1 MITTKLQISEPD
13 YYSCE
18 LTKQFPIKVTL
29 IAINGEVGFG
39 INETLDSNRDTLYNY
54 MSSLRKNP
62 SVIHVDITYQ
72 SSFLCWTRL
81 VHKLKKPSIYETI
94 LQNNSMN
101 LLPIIIENG
110 IQTHTVLSPGKNDLR
125 ILLSKL
131 KKRFSI
137 VSIQELSTTP
147 LNSRSKILTKKQI
160 RAIKLAYESGY
171 YNIPR
176 RKTTSELS
184 DEIGIS
190 SVSFRERIRRAEKRL
205 IEEYFKDIRKVK
217 EF

>member
-18 LTKQFPIKVTL
+18 LTKKFPIKVTL
-29 IAINGEVGFG
+29 IAINGNVGFG
-39 INETLDSNRDTLYNY
+39 INETLDSNQDTLNNY
-54 MSSLRKNP
+54 MLSLKKNP
-62 SVIHVDITYQ
+62 SVIRVDITYR

-101 LLPIIIENG
+101 LLPIIIESG
-110 IQTHTVLSPGKNDLR
+110 IQTHTVLSPSKNDLR
-125 ILLSKL
+125 ILLRKL

-137 VSIQELSTTP
+137 VSISELSTTP
-147 LNSRSKILTKKQI
+147 HDSNSKILTKKQT
-160 RAIKLAYESGY
+160 RTIKLAYESGY

-176 RKTTSELS
+176 RMATDELS
-184 DEIGIS
+184 NEIGIS

-205 IEEYFKDIRKVK
+205 IENYFKDRKNV
-217 EF
+217 